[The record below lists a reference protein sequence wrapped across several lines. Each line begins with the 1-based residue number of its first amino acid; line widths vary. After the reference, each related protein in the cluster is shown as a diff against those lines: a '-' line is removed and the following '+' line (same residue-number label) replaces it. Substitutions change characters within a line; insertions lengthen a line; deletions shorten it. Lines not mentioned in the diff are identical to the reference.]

1 MRCRSLSKSI
11 SLQILEKD
19 IIIEALFKE
28 PIEIQPELRVHGKR
42 YCFSHTNETD
52 DESLSIKQER
62 TQVELVKK
70 DFNVDEEMCQRMVQE
85 LAARASNFVPMNGAM
100 KTIDGAD
107 REVD

>member
-1 MRCRSLSKSI
+1 MRYSPNCEFMERGTVLAI
-11 SLQILEKD
+11 PMRQMM
-19 IIIEALFKE
+19 
-28 PIEIQPELRVHGKR
+28 
-42 YCFSHTNETD
+42 N
-52 DESLSIKQER
+52 QER

-107 REVD
+107 RVVD